1 LHGYINKLL
10 KKKEIAM
17 PERFARIKRLP
28 PYVFA
33 IVNAMKIEARRRG
46 EDVIDLGMGNPDQA
60 TPGHIVEKL
69 VEAARNPKNHR
80 YSASKGITKL
90 RSAICDRYKKQYAV
104 DLDPETEAV
113 VTIGSKEGLS
123 HLALATVEPGDVVLT
138 TAPAYP
144 IHPYSVIIA
153 GGEVRSIPLRKDGDF
168 FVDMQEAFKNTW
180 PRPKMLIINF
190 PNNPTT
196 AVVDVAFFQRIADF
210 ARDNDI
216 IVVHDLAYADLN
228 FDGYKA
234 PSFLQ
239 AKGAKDVGVEFYSM
253 TKSYNMAGW
262 RVGFCVGN
270 REIVGALT
278 KIKSYLD
285 YGMFQPIQIASIIA
299 LNGPQKCVKQI
310 SDMYQSRRDALVEG
324 LGKAGWPI
332 EKPKATMFVWAG
344 IPEGF
349 RKMGSLEFSKYL
361 IKEARVAVS
370 PGIGFGEY
378 GDQYVRFALIE
389 NEQRLRQAAKG
400 IKKAL
405 QKR

>member
-1 LHGYINKLL
+1 MT
-10 KKKEIAM
+10 M
-17 PERFARIKRLP
+17 PEAFGRIKRLP

-46 EDVIDLGMGNPDQA
+46 EDIIDLGMGNPDQA
-60 TPGHIVEKL
+60 TPQHIVDKL
-69 VEAARNPKNHR
+69 IEAAQNPKNHR

-90 RSAICDRYKKQYAV
+90 RTAICDWYKRRYDV
-104 DLDPETEAV
+104 DLDPESETV

-138 TAPAYP
+138 TTPAYP
-144 IHPYSVIIA
+144 IHPYAVIIA
-153 GGEVRSIPLRKDGDF
+153 GGEVRSIPLRKDSDF
-168 FVDMQEAFKNTW
+168 FSDMQEAYKNTW

-196 AVVDVAFFQRIADF
+196 TVVDLAFFQKIADF
-210 ARDNDI
+210 ARENNI

-228 FDGYKA
+228 FDGYRA

-239 AKGAKDVGVEFYSM
+239 AKGAKDVGVEFFSL

-262 RVGFCVGN
+262 RVGFCCGN
-270 REIVGALT
+270 KDVVGALI

-299 LNGPQKCVKQI
+299 LNGPQECVKDI
-310 SDMYQSRRDALVEG
+310 CGMYQSRRDVLLEG
-324 LGKAGWPI
+324 LDKAGWRI
-332 EKPKATMFVWAG
+332 EKPKATMFVWAE
-344 IPEGF
+344 IPEPF
-349 RKMGSLEFSKYL
+349 RKMGSLEFSKHL
-361 IKEARVAVS
+361 IKEAGVAVS

-378 GDQYVRFALIE
+378 GDGHVRFALIE
-389 NEQRLRQAAKG
+389 NEHRLRQAVKG
-400 IKKAL
+400 
-405 QKR
+405 